1 MNAQTR
7 NPAAAPS
14 CALSFEVDGMSCASC
29 SARVE
34 RALGALPGVHAS
46 VNLAT
51 ERASVDYDPART
63 SAQQLLASVV
73 DAGYTPRDA
82 RAELDVHGMSC
93 AACVGRVERALR
105 ALPGVVDASVN
116 LATERASVHYLPA
129 TLQPA
134 ALVAAVEA
142 AGYGAK
148 LRDGADSDADAR
160 AYKARQLGA
169 MRRDALLA
177 LALAVLVMLL
187 SMGPMLWPALGGLM
201 HRVAPWPTAWDWL
214 QALAAS
220 AVMFGPGRR
229 FFGPGWAAYRH
240 LSPDMN
246 SLVATG
252 AGAAWSFS
260 LLVLLAPGLLPA
272 AARHVYFDSSAVV
285 IAAVLFGKYL
295 EELAKGRASA
305 ALRALAGLQAR
316 AATVRRDGVE
326 RELPIAEVRVGDIV
340 VVRPGERIPVD
351 GVVRE
356 GASHVDESML
366 SGEPL
371 PVARALG
378 ATVRAGTVNQE
389 GLLALDAAQVGEGT
403 VLAQI
408 VRLVEQAQGGKLPI
422 QRLADRVVRVFTPA
436 VLVAAAL
443 TFAGWLLL
451 GPPPAISHALLA
463 AVAVLVVACPCAMGL
478 ATPAAIMVGSGRAAE
493 LGVLLR
499 KGEALEALA
508 RVDTVLLDK
517 TGTITRGQP
526 TLTAVLPAAGVD
538 AVALL
543 GWAAAVERGSEHPL
557 ARAVLAAAR
566 QRGLR
571 VAAPAAFVA
580 TAGGGAQAE
589 VDGAVVVVGSA
600 RHLEQLGIDAEAER
614 AAALQRDGH
623 SVVFVARDGR
633 VAGLL
638 GVSDPPRAESAAV
651 VAELRRAGLRLE
663 MVSGDAPAAAQAIAR
678 AVGIDAVHAG
688 ITPQGKA
695 EVVRALQQQGRRVA
709 FVGDG
714 INDAPALA
722 QAEVGVALAGGTDIA
737 IEAADVTL
745 AHGGLGSLVDAL
757 HVARASI
764 STIRGNLFWAFGYN
778 VLLIPVAAGL
788 FSRWGLHLSPM
799 LAGVAMG
806 LSSLFVLANSLRL
819 RALRGWSSGVDDAA
833 HDAAQ
838 PDAPTST
845 PVSPPKR
852 SPDMNETTIEV
863 SGMSCQHCVAAVSKA
878 LQAVPGVQRADVDL
892 AQARARVAGD
902 APTQAL
908 LDAVTQAGYEARLP
922 A

>member
-7 NPAAAPS
+7 NPADAPS
-14 CALSFEVDGMSCASC
+14 CALSFEVGGMTCASC

-51 ERASVDYDPART
+51 ERATVDYDPART

-73 DAGYTPRDA
+73 DAGYTPHDA
-82 RAELDVHGMSC
+82 RVELDVHGMSC

-148 LRDGADSDADAR
+148 LRGGADSDADAR
-160 AYKARQLGA
+160 AYKARQVGA

-177 LALAVLVMLL
+177 LALAVLVMVL
-187 SMGPMLWPALGGLM
+187 SMGPMLWPALGNLM
-201 HRVAPWPTAWDWL
+201 RRVAPWPTAWDWL

-220 AVMFGPGRR
+220 TVMFGPGRR

-316 AATVRRDGVE
+316 AATVRRDGIE
-326 RELPIAEVRVGDIV
+326 RELPIAEVRVGDLV

-371 PVARALG
+371 PVARAVG

-389 GLLALDAAQVGEGT
+389 GLLVLDAAQVGEGT

-517 TGTITRGQP
+517 TGTITRGRP
-526 TLTAVLPAAGVD
+526 TLTAVLPAAGID
-538 AVALL
+538 PDALL

-600 RHLEQLGIDAEAER
+600 RHLEQLGIDADAER
-614 AAALQRDGH
+614 AAPLQRDGH

-757 HVARASI
+757 RVARASI
-764 STIRGNLFWAFGYN
+764 ATIRGNLFWAFGYN

-819 RALRGWSSGVDDAA
+819 RALRGWSSGVDDTA
-833 HDAAQ
+833 HDDAQ
-838 PDAPTST
+838 PSAPAPN

-863 SGMSCQHCVAAVSKA
+863 TGMSCQHCVAAVTKA

-902 APTQAL
+902 APAQAL